1 MVGAL
6 KRAIWRHQL
15 IPFLGRR
22 DWRPAA
28 CTPLHPDLL
37 RAVSGFEE
45 EDLIKRAAAT
55 VSNHTMASFER
66 LATLWQ
72 QVRYL
77 DRYDIP
83 GALVECG
90 VWRGGCVGL
99 MALAHLHGRDAATR
113 EIHLFDSFQG
123 LPQPDRN
130 FDGPEAIDLA
140 GGLADGAQAPIGACV
155 AAMEDSRALLI
166 DTIGYPSH
174 LVKFHVG
181 WFEETLPEAADL
193 PGQVALLRLDGDWYS
208 STKTCLDHLYP
219 KVSNRGVVVIDDYG
233 HFQGCRK
240 AVDEFINNLCDPILL
255 NHIDYTGRF
264 WVKL

>member
-1 MVGAL
+1 
-6 KRAIWRHQL
+6 
-15 IPFLGRR
+15 
-22 DWRPAA
+22 
-28 CTPLHPDLL
+28 LHPDLL

-45 EDLIKRAAAT
+45 EVQIKHATAT

-99 MALAHLHGRDAATR
+99 MALAHLHGSGAATR

-140 GGLADGAQAPIGACV
+140 DGLADGAQAPIGACV
-155 AAMEDSRALLI
+155 ASAEDSRALLI

-174 LVKFHVG
+174 LVKYHVG
-181 WFEETLPEAADL
+181 WFEETLPEAANL
-193 PGQVALLRLDGDWYS
+193 HEIALLLLDGD
-208 STKTCLDHLYP
+208 
-219 KVSNRGVVVIDDYG
+219 
-233 HFQGCRK
+233 
-240 AVDEFINNLCDPILL
+240 
-255 NHIDYTGRF
+255 
-264 WVKL
+264 